1 MAAYN
6 SFSRSVFERDSMPLD
21 NARAAFEWL
30 VTGPHPVSIDGRLFP
45 GLPACRIPLDELRER
60 LLRRHCPQALRDA
73 VWRHLVLLSRSE
85 GGTWTVGAVGVAL
98 PALTTIVAT
107 LSAKFVG
114 DPSDIHAA
122 VLAGFVAE
130 LAKIDLRKP
139 RVMLRLRW
147 AAYRAGHVCVR
158 EVLDAPVPSG
168 NGFCSSA
175 PTPPWGH
182 PDFVLARAVAENVIT
197 ADEAELIGSTR
208 LEGVSLA
215 IAAEER
221 GVAYEATKKTR
232 QRAEHRL
239 IAYLLDGAIVAA
251 WNGPHVAHTD
261 RDPATQAVDSMIITD
276 AAHTTVSR
284 ASSPSVIE
292 LSAHT
297 AKKVRRRVSRKGR
310 NTGVQGCGRT
320 PAIPAHT
327 TSLDRPA
334 TPSSPTPEV
343 PRCA

>member
-45 GLPACRIPLDELRER
+45 GLPVCRVPLDELRER

-158 EVLDAPVPSG
+158 EALDAPVPSG

-208 LEGVSLA
+208 LEGVALA
-215 IAAEER
+215 TAAEDR

-239 IAYLLDGAIVAA
+239 IAYLLDGAVVAA
-251 WNGPHVAHTD
+251 STGPHAAHTE
-261 RDPATQAVDSMIITD
+261 RDPATQAVDSVIITD
-276 AAHTTVSR
+276 AAHATVSR
-284 ASSPSVIE
+284 GSSPSVIE

-310 NTGVQGCGRT
+310 KTGVQGCGRT

-327 TSLDRPA
+327 TSLDRPVA
-334 TPSSPTPEV
+334 PSSPTPEV